1 MIPNLTGPLASRF
14 EIRSRLGAGGM
25 GVVYEVL
32 DRERG
37 DHVALKTLV
46 RTGPLEVH
54 QLKREFRALADIVHP
69 NLVELHELISTPDA
83 DPFFTMELV
92 DGSDFLRYVRSA
104 PSPDDLTPYV
114 PVDPRQPYDPE
125 RHAPLPVAAGNL
137 DVARLRSAV
146 AQLARGLG
154 ALHHA
159 GKIHRDLKPSN
170 VLVRKD
176 GRLVILD
183 FGLARSKRALREE
196 EDTTTSM
203 LGTPAYMSP
212 EHAAGEDVGVPSDWY
227 SVGVMLYESLTGVQ
241 PFRGRPFEI
250 LVRKRTEDPI
260 SPNELVGARGHGRE
274 LPQDLVDLC
283 MRLLDRSPEKR
294 PDGMQILALLG
305 EAETPPSSLP
315 ATPPDVFVG
324 RTSEMLTLVSAL
336 ERARRGSSVVA
347 TVSGRSGMGKSA
359 IVERLLDSVRRERDV
374 VVLRGRCYER
384 ESVPYK
390 SIDGIVDS
398 LGHFLSFLP
407 AAEVDTLVPDDV
419 NALAR
424 LFPTLVRVPSV
435 AALTSNAALV
445 AQDEQEA
452 RWRGFEA
459 LKQLLAAIAKT
470 RTLVLHIDDLQWG
483 DADGT
488 SALIEL
494 LRPPNAPRFLLLV
507 GYRSEEEERSD
518 SLRTLLAEIRG
529 PTFRGEREHV
539 DVMPLTEREAYEL
552 ALRLLREGLR
562 KPEDARLLPYDSPE
576 RTANAIALESAG
588 SPYFVGE
595 LAHEALRGD
604 SADVSLS
611 RLLDTRMAGLP
622 EDARRL
628 LCVVAAAGTPLS
640 QHLAADAAKV
650 RDPRTAL
657 AQLRFQRFV
666 RARGLSD
673 RDAVESYHDRIR
685 ELVIARL
692 DDAGRAEVHRN
703 LATVLEKFGT
713 TDPERLA
720 EHWQL
725 AGNPG
730 RAGEMAEV
738 AADRA
743 AQALAFDRAARLYA
757 SAAQREGISN
767 ERRARLESRRGD
779 ALANAGRGAEAAQ
792 AYLAAADRSQTERAL
807 ELRRLA
813 GERLLST
820 GHVDE
825 GLAVLAGVLDELD
838 VWLPSTPQ
846 KALAS
851 YLVRRV
857 ELKMRGTSFQERPT
871 SAIAERDR
879 LRIDA
884 CWALTVGLNG
894 VDMIRG
900 ADFGCRALILALKA
914 GDPYRIGRALAFET
928 TSTAFEGAK
937 NREKAERLAADL
949 MRLAERLDDAH
960 LRGFAL
966 LVSGMCDAFTRGR
979 WVRAL
984 SFYARAEKVFREEC
998 RGVSWEVATTD
1009 MVTSWS
1015 LFYTGRIRELAA
1027 RLPATLKAAEQ
1038 RRDLYAQANLT
1049 TSHAWVM
1056 LAADDAETARAHP
1069 ALVMAR
1075 WSRQAFH
1082 LQHYV
1087 ALLAETHVDRY
1098 AGRGEA
1104 AWRRMS
1110 DTFPALDASLMLRVQ
1125 ANRVVARYER
1135 AFCALAAAQE
1145 SPKNRKRLLEE
1156 AERDARALA
1165 SEELAWA
1172 DPYADLVRGA
1182 IASQRGR
1189 VDDALLALSRAE
1201 AGFAAADMHLY
1212 AASARRHRGRVMGG
1226 EDGRY
1231 LVESADRRFREED
1244 VAHPGRFANM
1254 LAPGVIP

>member
-1 MIPNLTGPLASRF
+1 
-14 EIRSRLGAGGM
+14 M
-25 GVVYEVL
+25 GVVYEAL

-37 DHVALKTLV
+37 GHVALKTLV

-114 PVDPRQPYDPE
+114 PRTPNDDYDPE
-125 RHAPLPVAAGNL
+125 LHPPLPVANGSL
-137 DVARLRSAV
+137 DVNRLRSGI

-170 VLVRKD
+170 VLVRKKD

-183 FGLARSKRALREE
+183 FGLARSRRGIPDE
-196 EDTTTSM
+196 EDATTSM

-212 EHAAGEDVGVPSDWY
+212 EHAAGEELAASSDWY
-227 SVGVMLYESLTGVQ
+227 SVGVMIYEALTGVQ

-250 LVRKRTEDPI
+250 LVRKRTEDPV
-260 SPNELVGARGHGRE
+260 SPNDLVIARASHGRE
-274 LPQDLVDLC
+274 LPQDLVSLC
-283 MRLLDRSPEKR
+283 MRLLDRAPEKR
-294 PDGMQILALLG
+294 PDAVQILALLG
-305 EAETPPSSLP
+305 EVESPPSSLP
-315 ATPPDVFVG
+315 SSPPEVFVG
-324 RTSEMLTLVSAL
+324 RASEMYSLASAFD
-336 ERARRGSSVVA
+336 RARAGGSVVV

-359 IVERLLDSVRRERDV
+359 LVERLLESLRRDRDV

-390 SIDGIVDS
+390 SIDGVVDS

-407 AAEVDTLVPDDV
+407 AAEVDALVPDDV

-435 AALTSNAALV
+435 AALTSNGPVV

-459 LKQLLAAIAKT
+459 LKQLLASVGKT

-488 SALIEL
+488 SALVEL
-494 LRPPNAPRFLLLV
+494 LRPPNAPPFLLLV
-507 GYRSEEEERSD
+507 GYRSEEVERSE

-529 PTFRGEREHV
+529 GTFRGDREHV
-539 DVMPLTEREAYEL
+539 DVMPLTERESYDL
-552 ALRLLREGLR
+552 ALRLLREGR
-562 KPEDARLLPYDSPE
+562 SSPEAARPLPFDSPE
-576 RTANAIALESAG
+576 RTAHAIALESTG

-604 SADVSLS
+604 NADVSLS
-611 RLLDTRMAGLP
+611 RLLDARMAGLP

-640 QHLAADAAKV
+640 QHVAADAAKV

-685 ELVIARL
+685 ELVVAGL
-692 DDAGRAEVHRN
+692 DDKSRAEVHHN
-703 LATVLEKFGT
+703 LATALEKIST

-725 AGNPG
+725 AGNSA
-730 RAGEMAEV
+730 RAGEMAEL

-757 SAAQREGISN
+757 SAAQREGITN
-767 ERRARLESRRGD
+767 ERRVRLESRRGD

-792 AYLAAADRSQTERAL
+792 AYLDAAERAPSDRAL

-820 GHVDE
+820 GHMDE
-825 GLAVLAGVLDELD
+825 GLGVLEGVLDELD
-838 VWLPSTPQ
+838 VWMPSTPQ

-851 YLVRRV
+851 YLVRRL
-857 ELKMRGTSFQERPT
+857 ELRVRGTAYKERPP
-871 SAIAERDR
+871 SAISERDR

-900 ADFGCRALILALKA
+900 ADFGARSLLLALRA

-928 TSTAFEGAK
+928 TSIAFEGSK
-937 NREKAERLAADL
+937 NREKAERLASEL
-949 MRLAERLDDAH
+949 MALAERLDDAH
-960 LRGFAL
+960 LRGFGL
-966 LVSGMCDAFTRGR
+966 LVTGMSAAFTRGK

-984 SFYARAEKVFREEC
+984 SFYARAERVFRDEC

-1009 MVTSWS
+1009 TVTSWS
-1015 LFYTGRIRELAA
+1015 LFYTGRIRELAS

-1056 LAADDAETARAHP
+1056 LAADDAEQAREHP

-1075 WSRQAFH
+1075 WSRKDFH

-1087 ALLAETHVDRY
+1087 ALLAETYVDRY

-1104 AWRRMS
+1104 AWRRMKE
-1110 DTFPALDASLMLRVQ
+1110 TFPALDASLMLRVQ
-1125 ANRVVARYER
+1125 ANRVVAHYER

-1145 SPKNRKRLLEE
+1145 RPSLRRELLEVAEGDARLLQKEK
-1156 AERDARALA
+1156 
-1165 SEELAWA
+1165 LAWA
-1172 DPYADLVRGA
+1172 DPYADFVRGA
-1182 IASQRGR
+1182 IASQRGKM
-1189 VDDALLALSRAE
+1189 DDALLALSRAE
-1201 AGFAAADMHLY
+1201 AGFGAADMHLY
-1212 AASARRHRGRVMGG
+1212 AASARRHRGRLVGG
-1226 EDGRY
+1226 DDGKR
-1231 LVESADRRFREED
+1231 LVETADARFREEN

-1254 LAPGVIP
+1254 LAPGVIG